1 MAINS
6 THTLS
11 FRPMSDVAYHPS
23 GRRSSRRGGGRRD
36 FVAGDIVEVT
46 KPFGRTVKL
55 IRKVKNLRSG
65 STMNRWLVS
74 FGHGLGSGAFD
85 RRELPDMEMDEDC
98 FRKLVSS
105 EVFAPK
111 SAQMRRSASD
121 EQKASSAVATM
132 AAIEKSSIGKAVEDS
147 LTQEAKVE
155 EKVAVAAEPAAETAA
170 AASAPPQQ
178 QNLQLGDDSAESSP
192 RIENANDSNGASHKR
207 KVSHGSSTSSPL
219 DNSDQ
224 QPPPAKKMCPAL
236 KSEEPPTKPD
246 AMDEERMDASTSERD
261 EQQSQPP
268 AEEPAPLPAAPAP
281 PVPSPPIK
289 EEEVVQPKVEVETKV
304 EVEAPVEQAPIEQ
317 QPEPVIEQPT
327 AAEPKVEVVQTKVVM
342 DLERAPD
349 LKMDVERTPDLK
361 SVHSEEAKETED
373 NGDGE
378 EQQPP
383 IPVTEE
389 VSAAPSP
396 PPVKEELPINVAM
409 EVEEEKVAV
418 EEVIAP
424 TEEEKAP
431 AEAEDAPQTVPQ
443 PETVHSVESKKE
455 EEDTVSI
462 KRKRSSSGEISSSSN
477 KISEEEQP
485 MQSIA
490 DAAPKAPSPPPSPK
504 APTPPPPPPKSPS
517 PPPQPRAPT
526 PPPMLLAHDLLAK
539 AKLAK
544 KLSQKPISLQQLKQ
558 QARAKLIEKTMHQG
572 KGGKKQKRK
581 GERKSRRYQKAPP
594 PKPQTSEAE
603 ASTNSSEE
611 AEENVE
617 KIVMNTGTLYLY
629 RGENP
634 RAEFIRRK

>member
-6 THTLS
+6 TDTLS
-11 FRPMSDVAYHPS
+11 FRPMSDVAYHSS

-55 IRKVKNLRSG
+55 LRKVKNLRSG

-111 SAQMRRSASD
+111 SAQMRRSHSD
-121 EQKASSAVATM
+121 EQKPSTATTVA
-132 AAIEKSSIGKAVEDS
+132 AATEKSSLGKAVEDS
-147 LTQEAKVE
+147 LTQEVKVE
-155 EKVAVAAEPAAETAA
+155 EEAIAAAAEPAAETDAV
-170 AASAPPQQ
+170 SAPPQK
-178 QNLQLGDDSAESSP
+178 QNLKLSDDSAESSP
-192 RIENANDSNGASHKR
+192 RIDNAIDSNGASHKR
-207 KVSHGSSTSSPL
+207 KVSHESSTSSPL
-219 DNSDQ
+219 NGSDQ
-224 QPPPAKKMCPAL
+224 QPPTKKLCPAF
-236 KSEEPPTKPD
+236 KSEEPPTISD
-246 AMDEERMDASTSERD
+246 TMDEEKMDASTSERD
-261 EQQSQPP
+261 EQQLQTQPL
-268 AEEPAPLPAAPAP
+268 AEEPAPTPPA
-281 PVPSPPIK
+281 PSPPIK
-289 EEEVVQPKVEVETKV
+289 EDVEEAKAEVETKV
-304 EVEAPVEQAPIEQ
+304 EVE
-317 QPEPVIEQPT
+317 EPVKMVRET
-327 AAEPKVEVVQTKVVM
+327 VVEELTMAEPRVEEVETKVE
-342 DLERAPD
+342 
-349 LKMDVERTPDLK
+349 MDVDRTPDLK
-361 SVHSEEAKETED
+361 SVNSDEAKETED
-373 NGDGE
+373 NSNEE
-378 EQQPP
+378 EQQAP

-389 VSAAPSP
+389 VSSPPSP
-396 PPVKEELPINVAM
+396 PPVKEELPVNAAMEEKEEDVAM
-409 EVEEEKVAV
+409 EES
-418 EEVIAP
+418 
-424 TEEEKAP
+424 AP
-431 AEAEDAPQTVPQ
+431 AETEVDAEAEAEAEAAPQTAQTEPK
-443 PETVHSVESKKE
+443 PETVDSDAAKQG
-455 EEDTVSI
+455 EEDAVPT
-462 KRKRSSSGEISSSSN
+462 KRKRSSSDELTSSPN

-485 MQSIA
+485 MQSTT
-490 DAAPKAPSPPPSPK
+490 DAAPKSPTPPSSPK
-504 APTPPPPPPKSPS
+504 ASTPLPSPPKSPS

-558 QARAKLIEKTMHQG
+558 QARAKLNERAMHQG

-581 GERKSRRYQKAPP
+581 GERKSRRYQKVPP